1 MILLRIFFLL
11 ITEQSAPGLPTQVR
25 TTSFSDSVLLSW
37 QAPAE
42 SVVVRGYKVG
52 YSQGVPDLDWR
63 YVDAAQRNVTIENLS
78 K

>member
-1 MILLRIFFLL
+1 MILQRSIFL